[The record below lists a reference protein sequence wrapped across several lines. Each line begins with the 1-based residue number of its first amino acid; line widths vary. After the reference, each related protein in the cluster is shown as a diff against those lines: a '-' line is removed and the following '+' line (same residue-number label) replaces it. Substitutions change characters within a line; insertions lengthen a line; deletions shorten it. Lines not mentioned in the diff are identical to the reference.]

1 MAEKLEVGE
10 VITIPD
16 EEGGE
21 EAFEVIMTFE
31 VDDGRKYLMAVS
43 AEEEDVDEEEVFAFR
58 YEENGEDLDLFL
70 IEDDEEWEM
79 VEEMFHTMLEQSGDA
94 REAETD

>member
-1 MAEKLEVGE
+1 MTDKLEVGE

-21 EAFEVIMTFE
+21 ESFEVIMTFE
-31 VDDGRKYLMAVS
+31 VEDGRKYLMAVS
-43 AEEEDVDEEEVFAFR
+43 AEDDGDGEEEEVYAFR
-58 YEENGEDLDLFL
+58 YEEHGDDLDLYL

-79 VEEMFHTMLEQSGDA
+79 VEEMFNTLVEQDGD
-94 REAETD
+94 EKTK

>member
-1 MAEKLEVGE
+1 MMAEKLEVGE

-16 EEGGE
+16 EEGVE

-31 VDDGRKYLMAVS
+31 VDDGRKYLMAVPTEAED
-43 AEEEDVDEEEVFAFR
+43 AEEEEVYAFR
-58 YEENGEDLDLFL
+58 YEEHGEDLDLFL

-79 VEEMFHTMLEQSGDA
+79 VEEMFHTMLEQPEDGT
-94 REAETD
+94 E